1 MKCYDFELNIS
12 AYIEGE
18 LKKDFRNSFNEHRR
32 TCASC
37 QEKLADITQCM
48 KEMPKIKSIV
58 VSDNFIDILNKK
70 IKEINNKGPSFLE
83 KIMHFRPFGLEPI
96 PALGFSFALVMV
108 ISASYFFINIDKI
121 PEIDMEK
128 LSIKS
133 PNVTPEPF
141 KPSLVIPPHT
151 GTSIADS
158 DSSVKPNISNR
169 YNNKIKLTGGK

>member
-18 LKKDFRNSFNEHRR
+18 VKKDFRNSFNEHRR
-32 TCASC
+32 TCVPC
-37 QEKLADITQCM
+37 QEKLADITKSM

-58 VSDNFIDILNKK
+58 TSASFIDILNKK
-70 IKEINNKGPSFLE
+70 LKEIDNKGPSFLE
-83 KIMHFRPFGLEPI
+83 KLIHLRPFGLEPI

-108 ISASYFFINIDKI
+108 ISASYFFINSDKL

-133 PNVTPEPF
+133 PKETPEPF

-151 GTSIADS
+151 ETSIANS
-158 DSSVKPNISNR
+158 DSSVKPNVSNR